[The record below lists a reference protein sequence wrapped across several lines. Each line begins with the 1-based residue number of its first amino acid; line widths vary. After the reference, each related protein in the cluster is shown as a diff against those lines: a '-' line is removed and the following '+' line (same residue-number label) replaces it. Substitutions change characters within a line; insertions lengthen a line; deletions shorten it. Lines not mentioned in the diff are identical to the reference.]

1 MDFLIRKPRFPAIVD
16 TGVELLGVRSWT
28 ECQTRFSNFTS
39 SDTDAKPVIDASAEG
54 FAFHPDMAVISP
66 LALKKRWSKS
76 EIIALYND
84 RKNSNA
90 PRYEPASLSNRT
102 LARVVADVVELLN
115 ER

>member
-16 TGVELLGVRSWT
+16 TRAELLGMRSWT
-28 ECQTRFSNFTS
+28 ECQTRLRNFMS

-66 LALKKRWSKS
+66 LALRKRWSKS

-90 PRYEPASLSNRT
+90 QRYEPASLSNRT